1 MKTIKCP
8 NDVDFPALLE
18 YRGKVDV
25 IRRVEAAKLA
35 NYLQSHYWGERRTVR
50 FRLSDGSVE
59 VRRVS
64 VIHPKTHQEMSR
76 ALSGSMS
83 TGVPVRK
90 GTIRNKDVKQSR
102 PSVRIKAP
110 KKLGRSTYEMA
121 LLSFCAGH
129 GKAFR
134 RILKEWK
141 DSLPR
146 NKRRLTVE
154 IRTDGQ
160 GAMLYFPSS

>member
-8 NDVDFPALLE
+8 NDIDFPALLE

-25 IRRVEAAKLA
+25 IRRVEAVRLA
-35 NYLQSHYWGERRTVR
+35 NYLQSHYWAERRKAR

-59 VRRVS
+59 TYLVS
-64 VIHPKTHQEMSR
+64 VIRPKTPQEMSR

-83 TGVPVRK
+83 TGVPTRK
-90 GTIRNKDVKQSR
+90 GTIRSKDIKRSR

-110 KKLGRSTYEMA
+110 KKLGRSAYEKA
-121 LLSFCAGH
+121 LISLCSGR
-129 GKAFR
+129 GWAFR

-146 NKRRLTVE
+146 NKRRTTVE
-154 IRTDGQ
+154 TRTDGK
-160 GAMLYFPSS
+160 GAMLYFPR